1 MSRTLSLTWTS
12 VLLLKRKSLQ
22 RLKMLLLRLLPRL
35 APLLLRNLS
44 LRSFLKALVVFL
56 ALKKKLKK
64 SRRLLRISQPVVAI
78 SALARITVVRKT
90 IVVLSVMLTTR
101 ASARLNALLVTRKIL
116 TALLAINLQTHAI
129 VMIQTR
135 SLSRVIIV
143 TAMLNAITTISAT
156 MTSVMSAQRRS
167 QKLNQVLLMTTRRKH
182 HVAHAI
188 MANVVAIARNV
199 LATTMKRIRLKQL
212 FQMTAL

>member
-167 QKLNQVLLMTTRRKH
+167 QKLNQVLLMITRRKH
-182 HVAHAI
+182 HVAHAT

>member
-1 MSRTLSLTWTS
+1 M
-12 VLLLKRKSLQ
+12 LKRKSLQ

-64 SRRLLRISQPVVAI
+64 SRRLLRISQTVVAI

-167 QKLNQVLLMTTRRKH
+167 QKLNQVLLMITRRKH

>member
-1 MSRTLSLTWTS
+1 M
-12 VLLLKRKSLQ
+12 
-22 RLKMLLLRLLPRL
+22 
-35 APLLLRNLS
+35 
-44 LRSFLKALVVFL
+44 VFL

-64 SRRLLRISQPVVAI
+64 SRRLLRISQTVVAI

-90 IVVLSVMLTTR
+90 IVVLNVMLTTR

-167 QKLNQVLLMTTRRKH
+167 QKLNQVLLMITRRKH

>member
-12 VLLLKRKSLQ
+12 VLMLKRKSLQ

-64 SRRLLRISQPVVAI
+64 SRRLLRISQTVVAI

-90 IVVLSVMLTTR
+90 IVVLNVMLTTR

-167 QKLNQVLLMTTRRKH
+167 QKLNQVLLMITRRKH
-182 HVAHAI
+182 HVAHAT